1 MEETNSMTIQ
11 FSVNNQT
18 LTKTSTEKI
27 VEYSVNYLYAQF
39 TFNANW
45 DNTTKK
51 YVILKNNDSIFKVEI
66 DNENKALIPST
77 LVLYNSFALAVIGVD
92 EHDYVVITTNPI
104 YVPVY
109 KTLVPYAEDPFLKF
123 VESTDDSINVT
134 QSGDRVDLSIPNIYF
149 KDAELTNNILNF
161 FGRNNTLLKSLN
173 IPYGLV
179 NDITLE
185 VDNTTYTLTL
195 KGYDRANNLLFTRTA
210 DLNIETK
217 VFKTIYYDAQTEEL
231 VFVTMDDEQIR
242 VPIGDILTGIA
253 TQDWVNA
260 NFYTKT
266 QADTLLATKQAT
278 LVNQQNIKSIN
289 GVSLLG
295 SGNIDTHNVG
305 FIELDFSEAVDDE
318 ISITDE
324 QLTLMQKD
332 YAIIKVENEYYKK
345 EFDAT
350 NDDNKLIFLYEFYFT
365 TLLNSGIREAHVKYI
380 EVDLTTKKAILHD
393 EEIFTFYEKSKAD
406 ELLNGKQNTIDSNN
420 KLSSDFVN
428 DANATNKFV
437 SASEK
442 AQITTNANAISNIK
456 DGQSIDSFGDVEG
469 ALNGKQDTLTD
480 STSIDLTSNVVS
492 VKQSYIDSQFAT
504 TEELN
509 EIIEEVYGSEYTI

>member
-260 NFYTKT
+260 NFYTKA
-266 QADTLLATKQAT
+266 QADNLLATKQAT

-295 SGNIDTHNVG
+295 SGDLDAKNLGYVFLNVEE
-305 FIELDFSEAVDDE
+305 IEEDDMF
-318 ISITDE
+318 
-324 QLTLMQKD
+324 TLSDSQIAELQKD
-332 YAIIKVENEYYKK
+332 YSIIFVDNEYYKK
-345 EFDAT
+345 EY
-350 NDDNKLIFLYEFYFT
+350 NSSSDNKLIFLYDIYFA
-365 TLLNSGIREAHVKYI
+365 TLLNSGIREAHAKYI

-393 EEIFTFYEKSKAD
+393 EEMFTFYEKSKAD

-420 KLSSDFVN
+420 KLSSDLVN

-456 DGQSIDSFGDVEG
+456 DGQSIDSFGDVET
-469 ALNGKQDTLTD
+469 ALNGKQGTLTD

-509 EIIEEVYGSEYTI
+509 EIIEEVYGSEYRI